1 MDVRIKENGLKFK
14 YRVSGIIIN
23 DNKIL
28 LEKYS
33 DKGWCLPG
41 GYVMMGETSEKAML
55 RELNEEIDKEFVIDK
70 FLGVVENFF
79 TNFRDDKT
87 HAIEF
92 YYKVR
97 FKDINDIN
105 SIDYNRVEDDH
116 GFIINHHFKWFTLEE
131 LKTIN
136 LLPNIVIEDI
146 LDAKDILPHR
156 IYAS

>member
-1 MDVRIKENGLKFK
+1 
-14 YRVSGIIIN
+14 
-23 DNKIL
+23 
-28 LEKYS
+28 
-33 DKGWCLPG
+33 
-41 GYVMMGETSEKAML
+41 ML

-92 YYKVR
+92 YYKVS
-97 FKDINDIN
+97 FKDINDID
-105 SIDYNRVEDDH
+105 STHYNRVEDDH

-136 LLPNIVIEDI
+136 LLPNIVKEDI
-146 LDAKDILPHR
+146 LDNKEFFHHI
-156 IYAS
+156 ISE

>member
-55 RELNEEIDKEFVIDK
+55 RELNEEVGYSSDY
-70 FLGVVENFF
+70 LVEL
-79 TNFRDDKT
+79 DS
-87 HAIEF
+87 F
-92 YYKVR
+92 YQ
-97 FKDINDIN
+97 DEGCSSALN
-105 SIDYNRVEDDH
+105 
-116 GFIINHHFKWFTLEE
+116 
-131 LKTIN
+131 
-136 LLPNIVIEDI
+136 
-146 LDAKDILPHR
+146 R
-156 IYAS
+156 IYLAKNCIIE

>member
-55 RELNEEIDKEFVIDK
+55 RELNE
-70 FLGVVENFF
+70 FF

-92 YYKVR
+92 YYKVS
-97 FKDINDIN
+97 FKDINDID
-105 SIDYNRVEDDH
+105 STHYNRVEDDH

-136 LLPNIVIEDI
+136 LLPNIVKEDI
-146 LDAKDILPHR
+146 LDNKEFFHHIISEL
-156 IYAS
+156 

>member
-1 MDVRIKENGLKFK
+1 MDIRIKEDNLKFK

-23 DNKIL
+23 NNKIL

-41 GYVMMGETSEKAML
+41 GYVAMGETSEEAML
-55 RELNEEIDKEFVIDK
+55 RELKEEIDKEFVIDK

-79 TNFRDDKT
+79 TNFRNDKT

-92 YYKVR
+92 YYKVN
-97 FKDINDIN
+97 FKDINDID

-116 GFIINHHFKWFTLEE
+116 GFIIHHHLEWFNIEE
-131 LKTIN
+131 LNNIN
-136 LLPNIVIEDI
+136 LLPNIVK
-146 LDAKDILPHR
+146 KDIIDNKESFHYIIR
-156 IYAS
+156 EY